1 MKFIDEVK
9 IRVIGG
15 DGGRG
20 CVSFRREKF
29 VPRGG
34 PSGGNGGNGGDVIA
48 VGDPQLTTLLDLRY
62 QKLYK
67 AGRGQHGMGSDC
79 HGHRGDDRIINV
91 PVGTIIRDAAT
102 GELMGDLQAA
112 GERVVVAS
120 GGRGGKGNA
129 HFVSSTH
136 RSPRFAQPGEPGEE
150 RELDIELRLL
160 ADVGIIGLPNAG
172 KSTLISVISSVRPKI
187 ADYPFTTLVP
197 NLGVV
202 GYDDKS
208 FVVAD
213 IPGLIEG
220 AHEGHGLGHK
230 FLRHVTRTS
239 LLIHLIDGSQINPE
253 DPLKDWRTVN
263 HELALFDPALAQKP
277 QIVVINKIDLAEAR
291 EQAQAIAKELPQPY
305 RPPYLISAAT
315 TEGVQALVQTV
326 GRKIAALK
334 QTETSHDAAGI

>member
-1 MKFIDEVK
+1 
-9 IRVIGG
+9 
-15 DGGRG
+15 
-20 CVSFRREKF
+20 
-29 VPRGG
+29 
-34 PSGGNGGNGGDVIA
+34 
-48 VGDPQLTTLLDLRY
+48 
-62 QKLYK
+62 
-67 AGRGQHGMGSDC
+67 
-79 HGHRGDDRIINV
+79 
-91 PVGTIIRDAAT
+91 
-102 GELMGDLQAA
+102 
-112 GERVVVAS
+112 VVVAT

-129 HFVSSTH
+129 HFVSSTN
-136 RSPRFAQPGEPGEE
+136 RSPRFAQPGEAGQE

-160 ADVGIIGLPNAG
+160 ADVGIIGMPNAG

-202 GYDDKS
+202 GYGDGKS

-239 LLIHLIDGSQINPE
+239 LLIHLIDGSRIDAE

-263 HELALFDPALAQKP
+263 QELALFDPALGEKP
-277 QIVVINKIDLAEAR
+277 QIVVVNKIDLTEAR
-291 EQAQAIAKELPQPY
+291 ERAKALAKELPKRY
-305 RPPYLISAAT
+305 RPLHLISAAT

-326 GRKIAALK
+326 GGKIDALK
-334 QTETSHDAAGI
+334 ETGITRDTAGI